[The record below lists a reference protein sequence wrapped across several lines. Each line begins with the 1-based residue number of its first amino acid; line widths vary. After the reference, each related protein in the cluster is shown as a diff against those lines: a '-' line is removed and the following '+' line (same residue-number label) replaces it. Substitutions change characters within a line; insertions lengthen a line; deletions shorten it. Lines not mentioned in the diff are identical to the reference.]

1 MCVFFFC
8 SVGFAAFPLPD
19 DCRAK
24 RLHEFHRLRSKPV
37 KFMQGGQ
44 RPNGDK
50 TDDTARN
57 RVGGR
62 EGHQPTATRTGT
74 TPG

>member
-24 RLHEFHRLRSKPV
+24 RLREF
-37 KFMQGGQ
+37 GQ

-50 TDDTARN
+50 THDTVGN
-57 RVGGR
+57 RVEGR
-62 EGHQPTATRTGT
+62 EGHQPTATWTGT